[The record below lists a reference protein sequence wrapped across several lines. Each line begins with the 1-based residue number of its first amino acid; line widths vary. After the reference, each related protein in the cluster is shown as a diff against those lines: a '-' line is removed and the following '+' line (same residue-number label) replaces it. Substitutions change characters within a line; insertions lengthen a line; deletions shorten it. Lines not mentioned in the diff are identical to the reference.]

1 VSFADIR
8 CRDLTQI
15 NNHSLGFA
23 EAMSAST
30 IQEPVDRKHDLG
42 AITVDLT
49 NTRLGSDLSTTPN
62 TTSRRDFVHA
72 SSASPKYTQNG
83 APDPP
88 LERTDS
94 PQTESESIHR
104 ARYAANQRHSKASN
118 SQRAGHNIGD
128 ASEANTQA
136 DGKKQ
141 RLREKNKVAA
151 TKCRQRQRRQAEN
164 VRVKVR
170 GLSATNAQLKSYAQ
184 ELRQELNGLRVCAL
198 GHADCD
204 YKLAQYNQGQ
214 VERLAAGYYSSF
226 GGHGGT
232 VIARKQDGFQV
243 QRLYS
248 A

>member
-1 VSFADIR
+1 LQTSDAVIQLR
-8 CRDLTQI
+8 LT

-30 IQEPVDRKHDLG
+30 IQELVGRKHDLG
-42 AITVDLT
+42 ATTVDPT
-49 NTRLGSDLSTTPN
+49 NTRLGSNLSTTPN

-72 SSASPKYTQNG
+72 SSASPKYAQT
-83 APDPP
+83 ATPESL

-94 PQTESESIHR
+94 SQTESESIRRVRHV
-104 ARYAANQRHSKASN
+104 ADQRHSKAYN
-118 SQRAGHNIGD
+118 SQRAGHDIGD

-141 RLREKNKVAA
+141 RLREKSKVAA
-151 TKCRQRQRRQAEN
+151 AKCRQRQRKQAEN
-164 VRVKVR
+164 LRVEVR

-184 ELRQELNGLRVCAL
+184 ELRKELNRLRVCAL

-204 YKLAQYNQGQ
+204 YKLAWYNQGQ
-214 VERLAAGYYSSF
+214 VEGLAAGYYSSC

-232 VIARKQDGFQV
+232 VIARKQGEMQV